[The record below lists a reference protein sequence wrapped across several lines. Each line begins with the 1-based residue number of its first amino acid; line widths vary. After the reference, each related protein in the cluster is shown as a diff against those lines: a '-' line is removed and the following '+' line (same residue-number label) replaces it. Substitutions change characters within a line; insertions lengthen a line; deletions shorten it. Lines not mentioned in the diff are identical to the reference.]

1 MIGRTSVS
9 SFLHWFEQAG
19 VRPPGVA
26 TLVCDQAAC
35 RGPGL
40 YICRGNGDHGWVSV
54 KCWPLKRP
62 LTQYGF
68 CSMSGLEDEYLET
81 LAFIFLVSPKTQYS
95 DRCVYVLGHV
105 QLFATPWTIGSS
117 VHGISQARILEWI
130 AISYSRRSSRP
141 GNWTQISSIGRRI
154 LYHCTTWEAQWVY
167 SGPSINTD
175 KLANWLHQQKQNS
188 TLLLHIFWWGS

>member
-26 TLVCDQAAC
+26 TLDCDQAAC

-105 QLFATPWTIGSS
+105 QLFATPWA
-117 VHGISQARILEWI
+117 VAHQLLCPW
-130 AISYSRRSSRP
+130 
-141 GNWTQISSIGRRI
+141 NF
-154 LYHCTTWEAQWVY
+154 
-167 SGPSINTD
+167 PSKNTGV
-175 KLANWLHQQKQNS
+175 NCHF
-188 TLLLHIFWWGS
+188 LLQEIFPTRELNPNL